1 MARRKIPSEKKNYK
15 LHKRRLKK
23 YTSAVNSVIDEL
35 SRSLCAKVDY
45 NGDIADR
52 DAVLKYVSQLIKGNK
67 KDFARD
73 YVSALNRTIKLASS
87 MEWDIS
93 ESNVDDL
100 VNAITENKTIEP
112 PKWIANS
119 LKHNED
125 ARDAFLRRR
134 DANGNVVS
142 KLQKQAEHYSTLI
155 GESIASAIMKGT
167 SAVSLASQVQSYL
180 NDVDKLNGDY
190 KEYVGDEGRA
200 INVKYT
206 AMRLARTEIN
216 SAYKLAEQ
224 ERYQNLDFVVGYEV
238 HRSGDLDEQI
248 YGDSSRKH
256 KCDLCESLKGKYPK
270 DFVFTNWHPNCYS
283 DDTFV
288 LTNRGWK
295 LFADVLDDDL
305 IYSLNPES
313 MSPEYTSFVAR
324 QKYHIKDEMIRF
336 FNLSTDM
343 LVTKDHRMV
352 YLDKVEKKIS
362 FCPANDFSKSKGYI
376 YKSSKY
382 DACDIPFISI
392 GNKQYNFDLFCE
404 FMGYWLSDGS
414 TIRKSQIL
422 ISQKTTEKAHPYILR
437 CLQRLFPCVH
447 IETDHLSVYDSE
459 LCSYL
464 KQFRTCEYKYVPN
477 EIKNA
482 SKRQIQIF
490 LDAFIKCDGS
500 LRKAKKFVGNRGG
513 VCNNAHDERLYFT
526 TSKMLCA
533 DLCDLIIKIGHRPSI
548 KEQLPKVS
556 TKRDGTII
564 RSKFIVY
571 KINECFSVSASEF
584 KKEYVDYEGYVYDL
598 TLAKNHIMLVCR
610 NGKVS
615 WGSNCLCYI
624 TPILNTSDEFWSW
637 DGRGVPPKSVNE
649 VTEPPQGFK
658 DYVANME
665 NSIKPKSTPYFIKD
679 NIAYVASLATDENKS
694 SVSDLALLLG
704 KK

>member
-23 YTSAVNSVIDEL
+23 YTSAVNIVIDEL

-45 NGDIADR
+45 NGDIADK

-73 YVSALNRTIKLASS
+73 YVSALNRTIKIASS

-125 ARDAFLRRR
+125 ARDAFLLRR

-142 KLQKQAEHYSTLI
+142 KLQKQTEHYSTLI

-167 SAVSLASQVQSYL
+167 SAVSLASQVQKYL
-180 NDVDKLNGDY
+180 NDVDTLRGDY
-190 KEYVGDEGRA
+190 KEYVGDDGKA

-216 SAYKLAEQ
+216 TAYKLAEQ

-256 KCDLCESLKGKYPK
+256 ECDLCESLKGKYPK
-270 DFVFTNWHPNCYS
+270 DFVFTNWH
-283 DDTFV
+283 
-288 LTNRGWK
+288 
-295 LFADVLDDDL
+295 A
-305 IYSLNPES
+305 
-313 MSPEYTSFVAR
+313 
-324 QKYHIKDEMIRF
+324 
-336 FNLSTDM
+336 
-343 LVTKDHRMV
+343 
-352 YLDKVEKKIS
+352 
-362 FCPANDFSKSKGYI
+362 
-376 YKSSKY
+376 
-382 DACDIPFISI
+382 
-392 GNKQYNFDLFCE
+392 
-404 FMGYWLSDGS
+404 
-414 TIRKSQIL
+414 
-422 ISQKTTEKAHPYILR
+422 
-437 CLQRLFPCVH
+437 
-447 IETDHLSVYDSE
+447 
-459 LCSYL
+459 
-464 KQFRTCEYKYVPN
+464 
-477 EIKNA
+477 
-482 SKRQIQIF
+482 
-490 LDAFIKCDGS
+490 
-500 LRKAKKFVGNRGG
+500 
-513 VCNNAHDERLYFT
+513 
-526 TSKMLCA
+526 
-533 DLCDLIIKIGHRPSI
+533 
-548 KEQLPKVS
+548 
-556 TKRDGTII
+556 
-564 RSKFIVY
+564 
-571 KINECFSVSASEF
+571 
-584 KKEYVDYEGYVYDL
+584 
-598 TLAKNHIMLVCR
+598 
-610 NGKVS
+610 
-615 WGSNCLCYI
+615 NCLCYI

-637 DGRGVPPKSVNE
+637 NGRGVPPKSVNE

-665 NSIKPKSTPYFIKD
+665 NSIQPKSTPYFIKD